1 MQDLNDMV
9 FFAEVA
15 ERGGFTAASK
25 ALGVPK
31 SRLSR
36 RVADLEASLGVQLL
50 QRSTRRLSLTPA
62 GELYLRYCVEMRDAA
77 QAASEAV
84 SQVQT
89 EPRGTVRITCPVTL
103 AQSSVGPLLPVFM
116 RRYPGIRIEMRVL
129 NRPVDPVEEGVDL
142 ALRVRPSIEDSA
154 TLAARSFGESRGMLV
169 MSAERLPHQ
178 GALQGPEDLARID
191 TVAMSAGDGRATL
204 ALAGPD
210 GRTYQAVHHPRYVAD
225 DLLTLKIA
233 IVQGV
238 GAGMLPD
245 YMCRRELASGEL
257 VEVLPGWAPQ
267 AGVVHAMYAPRRAL
281 VPAVRHLLD
290 FLAEHLD
297 GHEPVGCASEEE
309 AALRVALSAKTT
321 YSNN

>member
-36 RVADLEASLGVQLL
+36 RVADLEAALGVQLL

-62 GELYLRYCVEMRDAA
+62 GEVYLRHCVEMRDAA
-77 QAASEAV
+77 QAAAEAV

-89 EPRGTVRITCPVTL
+89 EPRGAVRISCPVTL
-103 AQSSVGPLLPVFM
+103 AQASVGPLLPLFL
-116 RRYPGIRIEMRVL
+116 RRYPLVRVEMRVI
-129 NRPVDPVEEGVDL
+129 NRPVDPVEDGVDL
-142 ALRVRPSIEDSA
+142 ALRVRTAIEDSA
-154 TLAARSFGESRGMLV
+154 TLSARRFGISRGLLV
-169 MSAERLPHQ
+169 ISAERMAHQ
-178 GALQGPEDLARID
+178 GQIKGPEDLMRID
-191 TVAMSAGDGRATL
+191 TVAMGAGDGRAVMPL
-204 ALAGPD
+204 HGPD
-210 GRTYQAVHHPRYVAD
+210 GKLHQVPHQPRFVAD
-225 DLLTLKIA
+225 DLLTLKSA

-245 YMCRRELASGEL
+245 YMCRREIGSGEL
-257 VEVLPGWAPQ
+257 VELLPGWTPP
-267 AGVVHAMYAPRRAL
+267 AGIVHAMFAPRRAQ
-281 VPAVRHLLD
+281 VPAVRHLIV

-297 GHEPVGCASEEE
+297 GDEPHALAPCDPLSR
-309 AALRVALSAKTT
+309 AAGLIPKSR
-321 YSNN
+321 